1 MRGAPGRDRRASGF
15 WKPWISKGPE
25 RKWCS
30 VSAKP
35 SPSGKQER
43 DPTKGLTFEE
53 LGRYSGNKEKGRRG
67 TGGLSKGARR
77 SVSNRNGGSQ
87 MMLDIKTE
95 QE

>member
-15 WKPWISKGPE
+15 WKPWISKRPE
-25 RKWCS
+25 RIRCS

-35 SPSGKQER
+35 GPNGKQER

-53 LGRYSGNKEKGRRG
+53 SGRCGGNEKKGRRG
-67 TGGLSKGARR
+67 TGGLLEGARR

-95 QE
+95 EE